1 MKKQRNI
8 LQRKKQDKTSE
19 KKKKNL
25 KKQKIKLPDNF
36 FTLHGNMVTY
46 QIWEKNE

>member
-19 KKKKNL
+19 KKKNL